1 MMLGKAKWFV
11 SAMLAEDA
19 LQRGRV
25 EWHAVGTWREQRVSL
40 NHVNSTRVKRGET
53 KSPVPLRPLIEQ

>member
-1 MMLGKAKWFV
+1 MVLGKAKWFV

-25 EWHAVGTWREQRVSL
+25 EWHAVGIWREQRVS
-40 NHVNSTRVKRGET
+40 
-53 KSPVPLRPLIEQ
+53 